1 MEWLRPP
8 GNPSRRLTAP
18 PPPGTSRWLGN
29 VICDPS
35 KNMTTPFIVA
45 GCYQWQ
51 PRLATSS
58 AGTGLDPAI
67 LTPPR
72 GWLQPL
78 LPGGVLAAAG
88 GVATA
93 GGYYPERIFRVYKPR
108 NPRKFFSSDAF
119 LLGSFLLGGFSPQKF
134 PTSRGL
140 EGSPGQPCNIKQSM
154 V

>member
-1 MEWLRPP
+1 MTFVFVTTQPTVVNRDSNHGAVEWLRPP

-18 PPPGTSRWLGN
+18 PPPGTSRWLGS

-67 LTPPR
+67 LTPPLGLFAASVTWGGTSR
-72 GWLQPL
+72 RWGGSNR
-78 LPGGVLAAAG
+78 GGVL
-88 GVATA
+88 
-93 GGYYPERIFRVYKPR
+93 P
-108 NPRKFFSSDAF
+108 
-119 LLGSFLLGGFSPQKF
+119 
-134 PTSRGL
+134 
-140 EGSPGQPCNIKQSM
+140 
-154 V
+154 